1 MNPNPDSS
9 KPLTRQKVFTIKNKF
24 GLHARPS
31 ALFVKIAS
39 KYDSDVLVEKDGNT
53 VSGKSIM
60 GLMTLEAGMGS
71 KMKVTAIGG
80 DADKVLEELEQLIES
95 KFYEE

>member
-1 MNPNPDSS
+1 MSQNSDSQ
-9 KPLTRQKVFTIKNKF
+9 KPLTRLKVFTIKNKF

-60 GLMTLEAGMGS
+60 GLMTLEAGLGS
-71 KMKVTAIGG
+71 KMKVTAIGT
-80 DADKVLEELEQLIES
+80 DADRVLQELEQLIEN

>member
-1 MNPNPDSS
+1 MNRSDSR
-9 KPLTRQKVFTIKNKF
+9 KEQTLIRVLTIKNQF

-39 KYDSDVLVEKDGNT
+39 RYESDVLVEKDGNT

-60 GLMTLEAGMGS
+60 GLMTLEASLGS
-71 KMKVTAIGG
+71 KMKITAVGM
-80 DADKVLEELEQLIES
+80 DADKVLNELEQLVEN
-95 KFYEE
+95 KFYED

>member
-1 MNPNPDSS
+1 
-9 KPLTRQKVFTIKNKF
+9 LIRVLTIKNQF

-39 KYDSDVLVEKDGNT
+39 RYESDVLVEKDGNT

-60 GLMTLEAGMGS
+60 GLMTLEASLGS
-71 KMKVTAIGG
+71 KMKITAVGM
-80 DADKVLEELEQLIES
+80 DADKVLNELEQLVEN
-95 KFYEE
+95 KFYED